1 MIWTNCGEDHSE
13 LTKDWSLET
22 WQVNISF
29 KCGQWWMAINI
40 PATAPQS
47 LTHNSE
53 IRKALPTTVFWISYW
68 VAQANR
74 RLLTFLLQKYQCA
87 HRSVAW
93 NTCYVPCYHSETR
106 KSTNRKLQQAYVYS
120 STSLKYCAGRKGI
133 KAIVEDPKALWY
145 KSHGG
150 NFGGPSGQQ
159 VAESLEKVQWGCSG
173 AAAALVT
180 RPG

>member
-1 MIWTNCGEDHSE
+1 MKYVLYTV
-13 LTKDWSLET
+13 L
-22 WQVNISF
+22 SF
-29 KCGQWWMAINI
+29 WNQK
-40 PATAPQS
+40 
-47 LTHNSE
+47 
-53 IRKALPTTVFWISYW
+53 
-68 VAQANR
+68 
-74 RLLTFLLQKYQCA
+74 KYQ
-87 HRSVAW
+87 SQI
-93 NTCYVPCYHSETR
+93 TIG
-106 KSTNRKLQQAYVYS
+106 YVYS